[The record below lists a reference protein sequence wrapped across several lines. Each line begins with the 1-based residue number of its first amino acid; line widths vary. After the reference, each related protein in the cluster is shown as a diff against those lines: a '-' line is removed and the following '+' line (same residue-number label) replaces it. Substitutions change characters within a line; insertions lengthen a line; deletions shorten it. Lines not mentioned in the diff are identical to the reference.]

1 MSEVFRVYIWNLADS
16 KTTLEELRDHLP
28 AAVEPDVWFSNEPAE
43 RFGLI
48 TFGQTPPEDLER
60 VRGLIGKEPEVA
72 EEYEVEE

>member
-1 MSEVFRVYIWNLADS
+1 VSEILRVYIWNLADS

-28 AAVEPDVWFSNEPAE
+28 PAAEPDVWFSNEAGE

-48 TFGQTPPEDLER
+48 TFGSTPAEELES
-60 VRGLIGKEPEVA
+60 VRELIGKEPEVA

>member
-1 MSEVFRVYIWNLADS
+1 VSEFLRVYIWNLGDS

-28 AAVEPDVWFSNEPAE
+28 PAAEPDVWFSNETAE

-48 TFGQTPPEDLER
+48 TFGATPPEALKN
-60 VRGLIGKEPEVA
+60 VRDLIGKEPEVA